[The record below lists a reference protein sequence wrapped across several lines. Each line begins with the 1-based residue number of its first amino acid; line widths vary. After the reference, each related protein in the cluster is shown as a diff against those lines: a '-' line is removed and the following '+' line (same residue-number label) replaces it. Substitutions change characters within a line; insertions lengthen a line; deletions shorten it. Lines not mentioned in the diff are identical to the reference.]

1 MIISEYTEGVRN
13 AKVMKMENGQYTVLI
28 WDAAREIDDHR
39 MFTSLEVAEDFA
51 ENWVLQHVSF

>member
-1 MIISEYTEGVRN
+1 VRN

-51 ENWVLQHVSF
+51 ENWVLKHVSF